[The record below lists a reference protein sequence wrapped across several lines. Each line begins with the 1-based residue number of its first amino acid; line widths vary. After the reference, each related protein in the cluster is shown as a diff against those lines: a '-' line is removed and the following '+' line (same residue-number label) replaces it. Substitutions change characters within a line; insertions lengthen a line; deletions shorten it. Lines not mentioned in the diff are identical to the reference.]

1 VNLANLPYS
10 DIMHAAQHGSPALL
24 QAVGRAVGLGAEER
38 VALSRGSVPGW
49 LWAVGGIAVGV
60 FVGVRLHKAVPQYV
74 PQWLKGKG

>member
-1 VNLANLPYS
+1 MNLPNLPYG
-10 DIMHAAQHGSPALL
+10 DLMHAAQHGSPALL

-38 VALSRGSVPGW
+38 AAITKGALPGW

-60 FVGVRLHKAVPQYV
+60 FVGVRLQKAVPQYV